1 MTSHSL
7 TSSSALYDCVP
18 GRDLVTVDAVLM
30 HDGRGGSNLY
40 NANGSEP
47 AVGNETTNVRV
58 LASHGG
64 GNG

>member
-1 MTSHSL
+1 MTDVQ
-7 TSSSALYDCVP
+7 TSSSAFCDGVA
-18 GRDLVTVDAVLM
+18 GRDLVPVDAVFM
-30 HDGRGGSNLY
+30 HGGRGGSNRWNV
-40 NANGSEP
+40 NASEP